1 MNVLTPVL
9 IVVVIGLVA
18 GIILTIASKVMFV
31 PVDERVSAIR
41 EVLPGANCGACGFAG
56 CDDYANAL
64 VGEPNLSPN
73 LCPVGGSQVGIQIAG
88 IVGSEAEATEPLTA
102 IVKCNG
108 TYNNTT
114 EIMKLDG
121 MKTCRGVDMFYG
133 GHRACSYGC
142 LGMGDCVRVCEF
154 GAIKIINGVAVV
166 DRNQCVGCGVCVRE
180 CPNNVIVMERK
191 KDDIF
196 ILCKNKDRGAVTM
209 KKCSVGCIGCGKC
222 KKVCKFD
229 AIFIEDNLA
238 EMNGNKCVN
247 CGACVKECP
256 TGAIID
262 LRKKKPKEILDT
274 TMA

>member
-9 IVVVIGLVA
+9 IVVIIGLVA
-18 GIILTIASKVMFV
+18 GVILTVAAKVMFV

-73 LCPVGGSQVGIQIAG
+73 LCPVGGSQVGLQIAG

-114 EIMKLDG
+114 DIMKLDG
-121 MKTCRGVDMFYG
+121 MKTCRGVDTFYG

-154 GAIKIINGVAVV
+154 DAIKVINGVAVV

-180 CPNNVIVMERK
+180 CPNHVIVMERK

-238 EMNGNKCVN
+238 EMNGDKCIN

-262 LRKKKPKEILDT
+262 LRKKKPKEMADT

>member
-9 IVVVIGLVA
+9 IVVGLGLVA
-18 GIILTIASKVMFV
+18 GIILTIAAKVMFV

-73 LCPVGGSQVGIQIAG
+73 LCPVGGSQIAIQIAG
-88 IVGSEAEATEPLTA
+88 IVGSEAEATDPLTA

-108 TYNNTT
+108 SYNHTV

-121 MKTCRGVDMFYG
+121 MKTCRGVDLMYG
-133 GHRACSYGC
+133 GHWACSYGC
-142 LGMGDCVRVCEF
+142 LGMGDCVRVCDF
-154 GAIKIINGVAVV
+154 DAIKVVNGVAVV
-166 DRNQCVGCGVCVRE
+166 DRNKCVGCGVCVKE
-180 CPNNVIVMERK
+180 CPNHVIVMERK
-191 KDDIF
+191 RDDVF
-196 ILCKNKDRGAVTM
+196 ILCKNKDRGAVAM
-209 KKCSVGCIGCGKC
+209 KKCSVSCIGCGKC
-222 KKVCKFD
+222 KKICKLD
-229 AIFIEDNLA
+229 AIFIDENLA
-238 EMNGNKCVN
+238 EIDGEKCIN

-256 TGAIID
+256 TGAIVD
-262 LRKKKPKEILDT
+262 LRKSKPKAIADT

>member
-108 TYNNTT
+108 THNNTT
-114 EIMKLDG
+114 DIMKLDG
-121 MKTCRGVDMFYG
+121 IKTCRGVDMFYG

-142 LGMGDCVRVCEF
+142 LGLGDCVRICEF
-154 GAIKIINGVAVV
+154 DAIRIINGVAVV
-166 DRNQCVGCGVCVRE
+166 DRNQCVGCGMCVRE
-180 CPNNVIVMERK
+180 CPNHVIVMEKK

-222 KKVCKFD
+222 KKVCKFE

-238 EMNGNKCVN
+238 EMNGDKCVN

-262 LRKKKPKEILDT
+262 LRKKKPREIADT

>member
-1 MNVLTPVL
+1 MNILTPVL
-9 IVVVIGLVA
+9 IVVVIGLIA
-18 GIILTIASKVMFV
+18 GIILTIAAKVMFV
-31 PVDERVSAIR
+31 PVDERVAAIK

-56 CDDYANAL
+56 CADYAEAL

-73 LCPVGGSQVGIQIAG
+73 QCPVGGSQVAIQIAG

-108 TYNNTT
+108 TYNNTS

-121 MKTCRGVDMFYG
+121 MKTCRGVDLFYG
-133 GHRACSYGC
+133 GHWACSYGC
-142 LGMGDCVRVCEF
+142 LGLGDCVRVCDVD
-154 GAIKIINGVAVV
+154 AIKVVNGVAVV
-166 DRNQCVGCGVCVRE
+166 DRNKCVGCGVCIKE
-180 CPNNVIVMERK
+180 CPNRVIKMTRK
-191 KDDIF
+191 KHDVF
-196 ILCKNKDRGAVTM
+196 IMCRNHDRGAVTM

-222 KKVCKFD
+222 KKACKFD
-229 AIFIEDNLA
+229 AIYIDDNLA
-238 EMNGNKCVN
+238 KMDGSKCVN

-262 LRKKKPKEILDT
+262 YRKTKPKVIADT

>member
-9 IVVVIGLVA
+9 IVVIIGLVA
-18 GIILTIASKVMFV
+18 GVILTVAAKLMYV

-73 LCPVGGSQVGIQIAG
+73 MCPVGGSQVGIQIAR
-88 IVGSEAEATEPLTA
+88 IVGSEAESMEPLTA

-108 TYNNTT
+108 TFDNTT

-133 GHRACSYGC
+133 GHRACNYGC
-142 LGMGDCVRVCEF
+142 LGMGDCVRICDF
-154 GAIKIINGVAVV
+154 NAISIINGVAVV
-166 DRNQCVGCGVCVRE
+166 DRNKCAGCGMCVKE
-180 CPNNVIVMERK
+180 CPNHVIVMEKK
-191 KDDIF
+191 KDETF
-196 ILCKNKDRGAVTM
+196 ILCMNKDRGPVTM

-222 KKVCKFD
+222 KKVCKSD
-229 AIFIEDNLA
+229 AIFIKDNLA
-238 EMNGNKCVN
+238 EMDGEKCIN

-256 TGAIID
+256 TNAIID
-262 LRKKKPKEILDT
+262 LRKKKPREIADT